1 VSRDW
6 QDYLADVA
14 THAAIAADIAARH
27 APAELNAD
35 PVLRLALE
43 RALEIVG
50 EAASKIPVEVRTR
63 HPDIPWRAMIGARH
77 RLAHGY
83 FALDHA
89 LLWRTAREVIPATL
103 PRLREIVRLEGAD
116 RPPTEDTP

>member
-1 VSRDW
+1 LDG
-6 QDYLADVA
+6 
-14 THAAIAADIAARH
+14 
-27 APAELNAD
+27 D
-35 PVLRLALE
+35 PVIRLALE

-50 EAASKIPVEVRTR
+50 EAAGRIPGEVQAR

-83 FALDHA
+83 FALDRA

-103 PRLREIVRLEGAD
+103 PRLHEIVRLEAAD
-116 RPPTEDTP
+116 RPPTEDEP